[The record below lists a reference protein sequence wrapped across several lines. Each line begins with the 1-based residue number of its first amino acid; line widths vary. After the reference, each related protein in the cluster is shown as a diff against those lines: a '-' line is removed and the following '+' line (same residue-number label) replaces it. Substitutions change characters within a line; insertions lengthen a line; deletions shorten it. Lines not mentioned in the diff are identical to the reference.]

1 MADMHQRVILS
12 DGIVVTP
19 ENPAL
24 GSLSNPLSIVDGFS
38 APAALTWTS
47 ATGVNTANTLSVVG
61 YDGVMI
67 SVVTAPGINGGVLA
81 FEVFDG
87 AAWIPAQAGKMNGYG
102 GQTTLTLSAN
112 LNQGFQ
118 INTAGC
124 QQFRTRIATAIAG
137 TGNVVVTHA
146 SSSANMPDPLTVG
159 IDTGTVPYNQAQ
171 TPAGAGLTGAAAAI
185 APALAAVAGKTNY
198 VTGFEVTGG
207 GATAASLVTATL
219 TGLAA
224 GTFSYVIAVPAGA
237 TLGVAPLVVEFNPPL
252 PASAVNTAITL
263 NLPSLGAGN
272 TAASAVIH
280 GFNQ

>member
-1 MADMHQRVILS
+1 MADAHQRVILD
-12 DGIVVTP
+12 DGTGA
-19 ENPAL
+19 NPPNAAL
-24 GSLSNPLSIVDGFS
+24 GSAANPQTILDAFT

-47 ATGVNTANTLSVVG
+47 ATAVNAANTLTVTG

-67 SVVTAPGINGGVLA
+67 SVVTTGTITGGVLA

-102 GQTTLTLSAN
+102 GQTTVNLTTG

-124 QQFRTRIATAIAG
+124 QQFRTRIATAITG